1 MFYNLYK
8 RGKRKG
14 YYRGK
19 KTYNIN
25 EFRVIL
31 YIYIN
36 SITIRGAYKKEAL
49 I

>member
-8 RGKRKG
+8 RGK
-14 YYRGK
+14 
-19 KTYNIN
+19 KTYNID
-25 EFRVIL
+25 EFGVIL

-36 SITIRGAYKKEAL
+36 IITIRGAYKKEAF